1 MIWLLNGHFCIR
13 YEKMYCA
20 YCFAAKVSFVQLEM
34 PGKRSADGRKREVLI
49 IWYCLFGWKEEGGRA
64 VQHTL
69 SALAPFILGRIEV
82 LIYRYIEHC
91 HHLIKGVEAGVLA
104 IILVIH
110 DGARSPVNN
119 IGQLLL
125 RHPAG
130 LPRSLDGESYIVK
143 IKSSFISFI
152 FIISPNVI
160 PHFR

>member
-20 YCFAAKVSFVQLEM
+20 YCFAAQVSFVQLEM

-130 LPRSLDGESYIVK
+130 LPRPLDGEPYIVK
-143 IKSSFISFI
+143 IKASFISFYLHNI
-152 FIISPNVI
+152 T
-160 PHFR
+160 